1 MRPDEVDIR
10 VSRAVVRAAGRAAPE
25 PQDRSFLERRLEDA
39 LVHEL
44 GLEFPSGDVVAR
56 KKLPGVTLPD
66 WDPSPGSID
75 VAVLRREHLI
85 VATELKLDDVDQT
98 L

>member
-1 MRPDEVDIR
+1 MTGEDEAFFGIMRPDEVDIR

-44 GLEFPSGDVVAR
+44 GLEFPGGDVVAR

-66 WDPSPGSID
+66 WDPSPVPSMSPCF
-75 VAVLRREHLI
+75 VAS
-85 VATELKLDDVDQT
+85 T
-98 L
+98 